1 MEKSWTSGYF
11 VLIPTFF
18 IIFGY
23 PGNPLESEWIEGK
36 TSVILS
42 TSKEWD
48 TWLESIKTIAKG
60 KDIWSYVNPETPKES
75 LHVLGCPSAPTVS
88 DVRPGATTIEDLS
101 ANELDDL
108 KERRKNYRIAE

>member
-1 MEKSWTSGYF
+1 MG
-11 VLIPTFF
+11 
-18 IIFGY
+18 
-23 PGNPLESEWIEGK
+23 IEGK

-75 LHVLGCPSAPTVS
+75 LHVLGCPSAPIVS

-108 KERRKNYRIAE
+108 KERRKNYRIAEQRYETRKESLADHCGRRFNHQSAKH